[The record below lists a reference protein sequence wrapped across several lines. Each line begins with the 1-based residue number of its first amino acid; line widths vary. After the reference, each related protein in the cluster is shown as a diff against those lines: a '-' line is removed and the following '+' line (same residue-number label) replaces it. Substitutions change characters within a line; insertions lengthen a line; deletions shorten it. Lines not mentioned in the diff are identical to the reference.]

1 MSQLQ
6 NIVDSLEKKVNI
18 LIAAHDQLK
27 ADHRQLLKSV
37 PSRATEH
44 GSGIDPMER
53 EV

>member
-37 PSRATEH
+37 DLHQAEQQS
-44 GSGIDPMER
+44 M
-53 EV
+53 VQ